1 VIGDFIS
8 ELVEVVKAYVPD
20 FSFGHLERLVP
31 LLDIYDDGTVVRTDK
46 KFAVLYEIYPRAVS
60 LLTEKDTAEIKKQIE
75 NYASRGIT
83 IAFHTNTTRGRLED
97 FERFLYLYR
106 GKGIFE
112 KEALMRKP
120 LFEEALNRRYFVSF
134 TSENKQSLES
144 LPVEEFPFRIKKRL
158 NGDEVFQLYRSI
170 FRDKTSAKLDDL
182 IVSQIERDGYASVRE
197 LIFPADMELHDRCVS
212 VGKWFIK
219 PIEVSVVSKTS
230 PEQILKLLSAVEE
243 AYFSLTVRYLP
254 KTEVLELLENKIRT
268 LKGLGLSRTAGYQ
281 RKMLEDLL
289 SQVKLSEYNEPF
301 GRVSMQALVFAKSEE
316 EVERKGEL
324 VRNVMGTIGF
334 ATYEEVDYAK
344 KTAESLP
351 ALAEPKILAVLDD
364 AVSSIPAYTRFIG
377 YPRPVLTFE
386 QEKDLVYFDPIDPSS
401 VSWGIGIFG
410 PTGMGKS
417 NIANAI
423 LKALKA
429 QGAWIAIMDIG
440 DSYKELC
447 SFVGG
452 EYTRI
457 DIDGRYRI
465 NPFQFRFGFDRV
477 PDGQELFVISV
488 LETMLN
494 HQFDPKEKA
503 VLKQFISF
511 LYRERTL
518 KSNHWQEY
526 LSLLKAG
533 YTDKR
538 EEEAYWHFVE
548 AMPSLEDIELF
559 DQFVKR
565 LDEVEKGIAQ
575 NIRITLKGL
584 SISKLFSGKTNF
596 RMTSDFTVFELKSLQ
611 TYQALLEAFYM
622 ILQKMINDEVY
633 YSTPEP
639 ETTPRSIIDFYG
651 EAYLLEKWKRYKVFL
666 TDEFHFVKNSRRIID
681 DTAFRYRTGR
691 KKNLVNVIISQFI
704 TDLTIFGRD
713 VFEGIIENTAVLFFA
728 PHRRMTETGDQVR
741 AYEEALKQTAQVLHL
756 TEQEVREFESL
767 NRGNDYS
774 EYYLVSRD
782 RGRTRVRYRNS
793 PLERWIYATYTRDVV
808 IRDTLIRKY
817 GREKAY
823 EMLLSLPREQLEKE
837 VQTV

>member
-1 VIGDFIS
+1 MIGDFFS
-8 ELVEVVKAYVPD
+8 ELVEVVKAYIPD
-20 FSFGHLERLVP
+20 FSFGFLERLVP
-31 LLDIYDDGTVVRTDK
+31 LLDIHEDGTVVRTDK
-46 KFAVLYEIYPRAVS
+46 KFAVIYEIYPRAVS

-83 IAFHTNTTRGRLED
+83 IAFYSNTTQGKLED
-97 FERFLYLYR
+97 FEEFLSLYR

-120 LFEEALNRRYFVSF
+120 LFEKALSRRYFVSF
-134 TSENKQSLES
+134 ISENKQSLES

-170 FRDKTSAKLDDL
+170 FRDKTSAKLDNL
-182 IVSQIERDGYASVRE
+182 IMSQIERDGYASVRE
-197 LIFPADMELHDRCVS
+197 LIFPADMKLHDRCVS

-219 PIEVSVVSKTS
+219 PIEVSVISKTS
-230 PEQILKLLSAVEE
+230 PGQILKLLSAAEE

-254 KTEVLELLENKIRT
+254 KTEVLKLLENKIRQ
-268 LKGLGLSRTAGYQ
+268 LKGFGMSRTAVYQ
-281 RKMLEDLL
+281 KRKLEDML
-289 SQVKLSEYNEPF
+289 SQIKLSEYSEPL
-301 GRVSMQALVFAKSEE
+301 GRVSLQGLVFSSSEE
-316 EVERKGEL
+316 EVERKAEL
-324 VRNVMGTIGF
+324 VRNILGSIGF
-334 ATYEEVDYAK
+334 ATYEEIDYAK

-351 ALAEPKILAVLDD
+351 ALTEPKILAVLDD
-364 AVSSIPAYTRFIG
+364 AISSIPAYTRFIG

-386 QEKDLVYFDPIDPSS
+386 QDKDLVYFDPIDPSS

-440 DSYKELC
+440 DSYKEL
-447 SFVGG
+447 SNFVGG
-452 EYTRI
+452 EYTKI

-477 PDGQELFVISV
+477 PEGQELFVISV
-488 LETMLN
+488 LETMLK

-511 LYRERTL
+511 LYQERTL
-518 KSNHWQEY
+518 KSKDWQEY

-548 AMPSLEDIELF
+548 AMPSLEDMQLF
-559 DQFVKR
+559 DQFVER
-565 LDEVEKGIAQ
+565 LDDMEKEIAQ
-575 NIRITLKGL
+575 NIKITLKGL
-584 SISKLFSGKTNF
+584 SLSKLFAGKTNF
-596 RMTSDFTVFELKSLQ
+596 KMTSDFTVFELKSLQ
-611 TYQALLEAFYM
+611 NYPSLLEAFYM
-622 ILQKMINDEVY
+622 LLQKMINDEVY

-651 EAYLLEKWKRYKVFL
+651 EAYLLEKWKRHKVFL
-666 TDEFHFVKNSRRIID
+666 TDEFHFVKNSRQIVE
-681 DTAFRYRTGR
+681 DTAFMYRTGR
-691 KKNLVNVIISQFI
+691 KKNLVRVLISQFI
-704 TDLTIFGRD
+704 TDLTIFGKD

-728 PHRRMTETGDQVR
+728 PHRKTTESGDQVR
-741 AYEEALKQTAQVLHL
+741 AYEAALKETAKVLHL
-756 TEQEVREFESL
+756 TEEEIREFESL
-767 NRGNDYS
+767 NRGSDYS

-782 RGRTRVRYRNS
+782 RGRTRVRYKNS

-817 GREKAY
+817 GRDRAY